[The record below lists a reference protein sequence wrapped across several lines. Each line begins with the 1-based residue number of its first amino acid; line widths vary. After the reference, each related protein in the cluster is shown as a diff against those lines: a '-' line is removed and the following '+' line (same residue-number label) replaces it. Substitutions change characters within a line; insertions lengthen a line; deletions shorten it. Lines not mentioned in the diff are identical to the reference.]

1 MIPNNVLILGP
12 PESGKIRLAQHITKD
27 LGTSTISAKSH
38 SGLIYNHC
46 LKTKYFSTNLNLLIE
61 EFPEERPVEAE
72 KSLDSLREWKGAFE
86 SEEYKELR
94 DALDGIIFTINPDQ
108 TSKRDWK
115 KIMHCYYEIKNSI
128 DEGSF
133 SFVIASTTQNTACLE
148 ELEDECIQ
156 YGIEFIYEGETGTN
170 EFKEKLGNERVREI
184 LESHEWS
191 HISPSQ
197 PQEYVK
203 HKEEKIHSMTRGLL
217 EPESESVTLD
227 QLVEKLRLER
237 SKVTGMNPEEK
248 ENYVN
253 LVIEELIDYI

>member
-27 LGTSTISAKSH
+27 LDTSTISKKSH
-38 SGLIYNHC
+38 SGLIYNHT
-46 LKTKYFSTNLNLLIE
+46 LKTKYFSTDLNLLIE

-72 KSLDSLREWKGAFE
+72 KFLDSLREWKSAFE
-86 SEEYKELR
+86 SKEYEELR

-115 KIMHCYYEIKNSI
+115 EIMHCYYEIKNSI

-133 SFVIASTTQNTACLE
+133 STVIASTTQSTECLE

-170 EFKEKLGNERVREI
+170 EFKEKLGKERVQEI

-191 HISPSQ
+191 HISPSE
-197 PQEYVK
+197 PQEYFK
-203 HKEEKIHSMTRGLL
+203 HKEDKVDSMTRGLL
-217 EPESESVTLD
+217 EPENESIALD

-237 SKVTGMNPEEK
+237 SKATDMKPEEK
-248 ENYVN
+248 ENYVK